1 MRTERLYFT
10 DSQLLDF
17 EANVV
22 AVAPLP
28 AVDGQECCQVVL
40 DRTAFYPEGGGQPAD
55 HGELDGARVLDVQ
68 EQDGEIRHVVMGA
81 FSAAPRSV
89 RGKIDAIRRFDH
101 MQQHSGQHLLSRVL
115 IDLYRLP
122 TSSFH
127 LGIDAC
133 TIDLPTAQLSE
144 RQVEAAEERAAEL
157 IRAARSVNVLL
168 GEAARSR
175 TLRKEGNGDPE
186 LRVISIDGVDDC
198 GCGGTHVATTAQIEA
213 IAIRRVERI
222 NDQRCRV
229 EFVCGGRA
237 RLDYR
242 AKRQRLRTLAQLF
255 SAEEVKLV
263 DVARAAKD
271 KQKELEKR
279 LVELGK
285 ELLPMRADKLL
296 ASAEAIG
303 AQRMLIARL
312 PAEERASLQP
322 LAQDLSRRG
331 GIALA
336 LVAAPEEAGGKGQLV
351 VAASP
356 DSGVSAVECLRA
368 ALLAVGG
375 AGGGSPVLAQGGF
388 PGDRVEELV
397 SLVSV
402 EVRKRLDR

>member
-10 DSQLLDF
+10 DSRLLDF
-17 EANVV
+17 EANVI
-22 AVAPLP
+22 AVTPLP
-28 AVDGQECCQVVL
+28 AVEGQARSQVVL
-40 DRTAFYPEGGGQPAD
+40 DRTAFYPEGGGQPPD
-55 HGELDGARVLDVQ
+55 QGDLDGARVLDVQ
-68 EQDGEIRHVVMGA
+68 DEAGEIRHVVAGS
-81 FSAAPRSV
+81 FSSEARAV
-89 RGKIDAIRRFDH
+89 RGKIDAARRFDH

-115 IDLYRLP
+115 IDLFKLP

-127 LGIDAC
+127 MGIDAC

-157 IRAARSVNVLL
+157 IRAARSVHVLL
-168 GEAARSR
+168 GDAARSR

-198 GCGGTHVATTAQIEA
+198 GCGGTHVASTAEIEA

-237 RLDYR
+237 RSDYR
-242 AKRQRLRTLAQLF
+242 AKRQRLRALAQLF
-255 SAEEVKLV
+255 SAEEGKLV

-271 KQKELEKR
+271 KQKDLEKR

-285 ELLPMRADKLL
+285 ELLPMRADRLL
-296 ASAEAIG
+296 STAEALG
-303 AQRMLIARL
+303 DKRLLIARL

-322 LAQDLSRRG
+322 LAQELSRRG

-336 LVAAPEEAGGKGQLV
+336 LVAPAEDAGGKGQLV
-351 VAASP
+351 VGASP

-368 ALLAVGG
+368 ALGAIGG